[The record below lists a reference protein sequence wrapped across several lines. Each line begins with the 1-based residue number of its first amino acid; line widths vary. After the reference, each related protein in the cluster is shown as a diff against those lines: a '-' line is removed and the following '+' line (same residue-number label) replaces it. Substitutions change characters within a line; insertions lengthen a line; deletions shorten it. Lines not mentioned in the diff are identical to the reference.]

1 MSLKQEPDDLKQELD
16 ADAMALSKIPADP
29 LLQSDPFA
37 SVFQPVNKLTDA
49 IAELERL
56 KFGATYTFLN
66 QYATVTPGGVRH
78 DQLSGR
84 LDFTGAWVAY
94 DNGST
99 AGSISLLVRSGSNI
113 GMSQR
118 FNLSDSLG
126 SGLFL
131 NCLQGGG
138 PQEPIT
144 VNILYWREDFLA
156 KRLSLYVGKIH
167 PNEYISLSMYN
178 NDERAQFLN
187 GQNDGNL
194 AFASEG
200 TYAGG
205 AAVEFQATPHVY
217 IHALAIDTE
226 GSAQSN
232 IKTLV
237 DENVYGNDRGG
248 LVLGFPR
255 FAIPRLSHG
264 HLA

>member
-1 MSLKQEPDDLKQELD
+1 MSALPPADQNAQVSQSKPAVSLKQEPDDLKQELD
-16 ADAMALSKIPADP
+16 VDAMALSKVPADP
-29 LLQSDPFA
+29 LLQTDPFA

-49 IAELERL
+49 IAGLERL

-94 DNGST
+94 ENGST

-138 PQEPIT
+138 P
-144 VNILYWREDFLA
+144 
-156 KRLSLYVGKIH
+156 
-167 PNEYISLSMYN
+167 
-178 NDERAQFLN
+178 
-187 GQNDGNL
+187 
-194 AFASEG
+194 
-200 TYAGG
+200 
-205 AAVEFQATPHVY
+205 
-217 IHALAIDTE
+217 
-226 GSAQSN
+226 
-232 IKTLV
+232 
-237 DENVYGNDRGG
+237 
-248 LVLGFPR
+248 
-255 FAIPRLSHG
+255 LSHCTTLRECVKRTRSRLRRTSTSHSG
-264 HLA
+264 RLTRNDHPPCPHFC

>member
-1 MSLKQEPDDLKQELD
+1 MKILEVRSARTSVLALFMASSLAAFGQSGSVSAPPADQNAQVSQSKPAVSLKQEPDDLKQELD
-16 ADAMALSKIPADP
+16 VDAMALSKVPADP
-29 LLQSDPFA
+29 LLQTDPFA

-49 IAELERL
+49 IAGLERL

-94 DNGST
+94 ENGST

-138 PQEPIT
+138 P
-144 VNILYWREDFLA
+144 
-156 KRLSLYVGKIH
+156 
-167 PNEYISLSMYN
+167 
-178 NDERAQFLN
+178 
-187 GQNDGNL
+187 
-194 AFASEG
+194 
-200 TYAGG
+200 
-205 AAVEFQATPHVY
+205 
-217 IHALAIDTE
+217 
-226 GSAQSN
+226 
-232 IKTLV
+232 
-237 DENVYGNDRGG
+237 
-248 LVLGFPR
+248 
-255 FAIPRLSHG
+255 LSHCTTLRECVKRTRSRLRRTSTSHSG
-264 HLA
+264 RLTRNDHPPCPHFC

>member
-1 MSLKQEPDDLKQELD
+1 MKILGVRSARTPVLVLFVASGLAAFGQSGSVSALPTDQNAQVSQSKPAVSLKQEPDDLKQELD

-29 LLQSDPFA
+29 LLQPDPLA
-37 SVFQPVNKLTDA
+37 SIFRPINKLTEA
-49 IAELERL
+49 IAEPGRL

-94 DNGST
+94 ENGST

-138 PQEPIT
+138 P
-144 VNILYWREDFLA
+144 
-156 KRLSLYVGKIH
+156 
-167 PNEYISLSMYN
+167 
-178 NDERAQFLN
+178 
-187 GQNDGNL
+187 
-194 AFASEG
+194 
-200 TYAGG
+200 
-205 AAVEFQATPHVY
+205 
-217 IHALAIDTE
+217 
-226 GSAQSN
+226 
-232 IKTLV
+232 
-237 DENVYGNDRGG
+237 
-248 LVLGFPR
+248 
-255 FAIPRLSHG
+255 LSHCTTLRECVKRTRSRLRRTSTSHSG
-264 HLA
+264 RLTRNDHPPCPHFC